1 MVWPIIA
8 GKPLLAR
15 HVRLCSKASQ
25 RGREWNEPW
34 QTDEPIECVCW
45 ELFALLLGAPVDE
58 VAGVEGDAKKIGG
71 DKFGLGGAEP
81 AGTDNG
87 GLEGGD
93 HPTVPASLSHK
104 YRRGNGPNARERI
117 D

>member
-71 DKFGLGGAEP
+71 GKIRLWGEETDVTEHGA
-81 AGTDNG
+81 
-87 GLEGGD
+87 
-93 HPTVPASLSHK
+93 VV
-104 YRRGNGPNARERI
+104 RGATATRPQA
-117 D
+117 

>member
-71 DKFGLGGAEP
+71 GKTRFGGAETTRTHHTALYGGAAP
-81 AGTDNG
+81 A
-87 GLEGGD
+87 
-93 HPTVPASLSHK
+93 PPQ
-104 YRRGNGPNARERI
+104 P
-117 D
+117 

>member
-71 DKFGLGGAEP
+71 EKTALGGA
-81 AGTDNG
+81 GTDDTDKGAIDRG
-87 GLEGGD
+87 GQPALPEALANQHKGGSR
-93 HPTVPASLSHK
+93 V
-104 YRRGNGPNARERI
+104 
-117 D
+117 

>member
-71 DKFGLGGAEP
+71 GKFGFGGGEPHDTGESAHVRGGHPQLPQCLADSQHGAEDSD
-81 AGTDNG
+81 AT
-87 GLEGGD
+87 
-93 HPTVPASLSHK
+93 PT
-104 YRRGNGPNARERI
+104 
-117 D
+117 

>member
-71 DKFGLGGAEP
+71 GEADVGGWAADGTEKRAICGGGRPTLAQPPDYGGA
-81 AGTDNG
+81 
-87 GLEGGD
+87 
-93 HPTVPASLSHK
+93 
-104 YRRGNGPNARERI
+104 GPSGQKSQ
-117 D
+117 

>member
-58 VAGVEGDAKKIGG
+58 VAGVEGDARKIGG
-71 DKFGLGGAEP
+71 DKSAFVRATTHKPHTHTIHSP
-81 AGTDNG
+81 AHT
-87 GLEGGD
+87 
-93 HPTVPASLSHK
+93 PPPS
-104 YRRGNGPNARERI
+104 I
-117 D
+117 